1 MNKMKIIA
9 VIPARYESSRFPGK
23 PLADINGKLMIELV
37 YHQVLKVK
45 EISEVFVATDDDR
58 IMNACKER
66 GVQAI
71 MTSKE
76 HRTGTDR
83 LGEVASRIPAD
94 VYVNVQGDEPMIE
107 PDNIRTVI
115 EPFLEG
121 KKVDVTN
128 LMSKITN
135 PIELHNP
142 TVVKVVTNNECVGVF
157 LSRSP
162 IPFPKGSIEYD
173 YFKQLGVYAFTKEA
187 LLFFSEYGKKHGK
200 AKIESVEDVEILRFI
215 ENGYKVI
222 YRAVESSSLSVDTQ
236 KDLEKVR
243 NIMKLQK

>member
-1 MNKMKIIA
+1 M
-9 VIPARYESSRFPGK
+9 
-23 PLADINGKLMIELV
+23 
-37 YHQVLKVK
+37 
-45 EISEVFVATDDDR
+45 
-58 IMNACKER
+58 
-66 GVQAI
+66 
-71 MTSKE
+71 
-76 HRTGTDR
+76 
-83 LGEVASRIPAD
+83 
-94 VYVNVQGDEPMIE
+94 
-107 PDNIRTVI
+107 
-115 EPFLEG
+115 
-121 KKVDVTN
+121 DVTN